1 VPSGAPSLGEH
12 NREVWCDLVGLS
24 PAELDALQAKGIV

>member
-1 VPSGAPSLGEH
+1 LGAH

-24 PAELDALQAKGIV
+24 PSELDALQTEGIV